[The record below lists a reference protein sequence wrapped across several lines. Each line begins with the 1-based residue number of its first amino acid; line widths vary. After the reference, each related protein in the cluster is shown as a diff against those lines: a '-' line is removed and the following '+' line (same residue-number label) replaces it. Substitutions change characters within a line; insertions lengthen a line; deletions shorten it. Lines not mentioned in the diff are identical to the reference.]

1 MLFRLLSKA
10 KGAVMM
16 TYDDTSE
23 IADLAKGFGFS
34 LARIPMKNSHHAEM
48 CELVITKGFNQ
59 LSLSLS

>member
-1 MLFRLLSKA
+1 
-10 KGAVMM
+10 MM